1 MVLEYGDIDL
11 ARLLAKH
18 EQARREGGGADE
30 LDENFIRL
38 YWQQMLQVCNS
49 LCLLPFVDFFWGEM
63 QSCRLCRICNLHLLT
78 HPALLRRE

>member
-18 EQARREGGGADE
+18 EQARREGGSADE

-38 YWQQMLQVCNS
+38 YWQQMLQVYRFCQPLTPLS
-49 LCLLPFVDFFWGEM
+49 LACKSL
-63 QSCRLCRICNLHLLT
+63 S
-78 HPALLRRE
+78 

>member
-38 YWQQMLQVCNS
+38 YWQQMLQVCNNLS
-49 LCLLPFVDFFWGEM
+49 LLAVVDFLGEM
-63 QSCRLCRICNLHLLT
+63 QSCRLCRIFRPTSAHT
-78 HPALLRRE
+78 PSIAEA

>member
-38 YWQQMLQVCNS
+38 YWQQMLQVCDN
-49 LCLLPFVDFFWGEM
+49 LCLLPCFVVRCSPADSAG
-63 QSCRLCRICNLHLLT
+63 SSNLRLLT
-78 HPALLRRE
+78 HPALQRRE

>member
-18 EQARREGGGADE
+18 EQARREGGGADD

-38 YWQQMLQVCNS
+38 YWQQMLQVT
-49 LCLLPFVDFFWGEM
+49 
-63 QSCRLCRICNLHLLT
+63 SCEKLLT
-78 HPALLRRE
+78 IVCCRHSRKAAKHSHKADLV

>member
-18 EQARREGGGADE
+18 EKACRDGGSQE

-38 YWQQMLQVCNS
+38 YWQQMLQVQISTSAQPTN
-49 LCLLPFVDFFWGEM
+49 
-63 QSCRLCRICNLHLLT
+63 I
-78 HPALLRRE
+78 

>member
-1 MVLEYGDIDL
+1 MSSTLLWCCAVKYGACASQVIQAEGTIYMVLEYGDIDL

-38 YWQQMLQVCNS
+38 YWQQMLQVC
-49 LCLLPFVDFFWGEM
+49 LAV
-63 QSCRLCRICNLHLLT
+63 
-78 HPALLRRE
+78 